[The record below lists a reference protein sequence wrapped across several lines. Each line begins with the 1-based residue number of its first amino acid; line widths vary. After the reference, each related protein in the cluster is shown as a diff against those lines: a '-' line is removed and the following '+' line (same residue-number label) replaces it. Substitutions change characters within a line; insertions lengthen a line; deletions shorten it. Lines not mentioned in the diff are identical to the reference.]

1 MGTLADSLFNL
12 LMGWVRALV
21 NAIWA
26 LFTTDHTTLLEF
38 LGKNWVLIVVVI
50 LAAGLAIDWL
60 VWLIRWQPY
69 HLWARRARRFLRMPE
84 PEQEEKR
91 KKRAPSGDETQKMPA
106 AYAQTVSGAP
116 EEEEEEERWL
126 PLQQPQMDERQA
138 QEVMQRAQSV
148 PDEELGAYP
157 GMRYGAKAAEGMAE
171 TQRYSAVR
179 AEGPGAA
186 EVERRRAE
194 IDAWQQQM
202 QEEARQKAEAER
214 QRFAQQKA
222 YEAEQQRVAQQKAY
236 EAEQQRIAQQKAY
249 EAEQQRVAQ
258 QKAYEAE
265 QQRIAQ
271 QKAYE
276 AEQQRIAQ
284 QKAYEE
290 AQRQKAQAE
299 YQRQLAEYE
308 RQKAQ
313 YEQDMARYRQE
324 KAAYDAEMARRA
336 AQSDE
341 AAQTDAQTAPRRRR
355 APQQKPRTYSD
366 YVSGETVERLPD
378 PPQWPQV
385 QQAAEAAKKPKKGLV
400 SRVAKMMEE
409 DDGNEIAGINAL
421 PPRVSKDEAYHPAKT
436 PQKNGK
442 RKR

>member
-1 MGTLADSLFNL
+1 MGTLADSLFNV

-21 NAIWA
+21 NGIWA

-38 LGKNWVLIVVVI
+38 LGKNWIMIVVVI

-60 VWLIRWQPY
+60 VWLIRWRPY
-69 HLWARRARRFLRMPE
+69 HLWAKRARRFLHLPE
-84 PEQEEKR
+84 
-91 KKRAPSGDETQKMPA
+91 
-106 AYAQTVSGAP
+106 P
-116 EEEEEEERWL
+116 EEEETGRRKKRPETGEATQKMQTVEAPEEDAFEDEERWL
-126 PLQQPQMDERQA
+126 PLQQPQVDERQA
-138 QEVMQRAQSV
+138 QEVLQRAQSV

-157 GMRYGAKAAEGMAE
+157 GMRYGAQAGERPDMGG
-171 TQRYSAVR
+171 TQRYA
-179 AEGPGAA
+179 AIHTEGPGAA

-202 QEEARQKAEAER
+202 QEEAR
-214 QRFAQQKA
+214 
-222 YEAEQQRVAQQKAY
+222 QKAY

>member
-84 PEQEEKR
+84 PEQDERR
-91 KKRAPSGDETQKMPA
+91 KKRAPSGDETQKMPV
-106 AYAQTVSGAP
+106 AYAREDSGAP

-138 QEVMQRAQSV
+138 QDVMQRAQSV

-202 QEEARQKAEAER
+202 QEEARQKAEAEQQRIAR
-214 QRFAQQKA
+214 QKAYEAEQQRVAQQKA

-236 EAEQQRIAQQKAY
+236 EAEQRRIAQQKAY
-249 EAEQQRVAQ
+249 EAEQQRV
-258 QKAYEAE
+258 
-265 QQRIAQ
+265 
-271 QKAYE
+271 
-276 AEQQRIAQ
+276 AQ

-341 AAQTDAQTAPRRRR
+341 AAQTDAQNAPRRRR

>member
-106 AYAQTVSGAP
+106 AYAQADSGAP
-116 EEEEEEERWL
+116 EEEEERWL

-214 QRFAQQKA
+214 QR
-222 YEAEQQRVAQQKAY
+222 VAQQKAY
-236 EAEQQRIAQQKAY
+236 EAERQRIAQQKAY
-249 EAEQQRVAQ
+249 EAEQQRV
-258 QKAYEAE
+258 
-265 QQRIAQ
+265 AQ

-341 AAQTDAQTAPRRRR
+341 AAQTDAQNAPRRRR

-366 YVSGETVERLPD
+366 YVSGETVEQLPD

>member
-84 PEQEEKR
+84 PEQAEKR

-106 AYAQTVSGAP
+106 AYARADSGAP

-202 QEEARQKAEAER
+202 QEEARQKAEAEQQRIAR
-214 QRFAQQKA
+214 QRV
-222 YEAEQQRVAQQKAY
+222 YEAEQQRIARQKAY

-249 EAEQQRVAQ
+249 EAEQQRVAR

-265 QQRIAQ
+265 QQRVAR

-276 AEQQRIAQ
+276 AE
-284 QKAYEE
+284 
-290 AQRQKAQAE
+290 QRQKAQAE

>member
-84 PEQEEKR
+84 PEQDERR
-91 KKRAPSGDETQKMPA
+91 KKRAPSGDETQKMPV
-106 AYAQTVSGAP
+106 AYAREDSGAP
-116 EEEEEEERWL
+116 EEEERWL

-202 QEEARQKAEAER
+202 REEARQKA
-214 QRFAQQKA
+214 
-222 YEAEQQRVAQQKAY
+222 

-265 QQRIAQ
+265 QQRVAQ

-276 AEQQRIAQ
+276 AEQQRVAQ

-341 AAQTDAQTAPRRRR
+341 AAQTDAQNAPRRRR

-385 QQAAEAAKKPKKGLV
+385 QQAAETAKKPKKGLV

>member
-106 AYAQTVSGAP
+106 AYAQTDSGAP
-116 EEEEEEERWL
+116 EEEEEEQWL

-214 QRFAQQKA
+214 QR
-222 YEAEQQRVAQQKAY
+222 
-236 EAEQQRIAQQKAY
+236 IAQQKAY
-249 EAEQQRVAQ
+249 EAER
-258 QKAYEAE
+258 
-265 QQRIAQ
+265 QRIAQ

-355 APQQKPRTYSD
+355 APQQKPRTCSD

-436 PQKNGK
+436 PPRNGK

>member
-38 LGKNWVLIVVVI
+38 LGKNWIMIVVVI

-60 VWLIRWQPY
+60 VWLIRWRPY
-69 HLWARRARRFLRMPE
+69 HLWAKRARRFLHLPE
-84 PEQEEKR
+84 
-91 KKRAPSGDETQKMPA
+91 
-106 AYAQTVSGAP
+106 P
-116 EEEEEEERWL
+116 EEEETGRRKKRPETGEATQKMLTVETPEEDAFEDEEQWL
-126 PLQQPQMDERQA
+126 PLQQPQVDERQA

-157 GMRYGAKAAEGMAE
+157 GMRYGAKATEGMAE

-194 IDAWQQQM
+194 IDAWRQQM
-202 QEEARQKAEAER
+202 QEEARQKAEAE
-214 QRFAQQKA
+214 
-222 YEAEQQRVAQQKAY
+222 QQRIAQQKAY

-258 QKAYEAE
+258 QKV
-265 QQRIAQ
+265 
-271 QKAYE
+271 
-276 AEQQRIAQ
+276 
-284 QKAYEE
+284 YEE

-299 YQRQLAEYE
+299 YQRQVAEYE

-366 YVSGETVERLPD
+366 YVSGETVEQLPD

>member
-106 AYAQTVSGAP
+106 AYAQTDSGAP
-116 EEEEEEERWL
+116 EEEEEEQWL

-214 QRFAQQKA
+214 QR
-222 YEAEQQRVAQQKAY
+222 
-236 EAEQQRIAQQKAY
+236 IAQQKAY
-249 EAEQQRVAQ
+249 EAER
-258 QKAYEAE
+258 
-265 QQRIAQ
+265 
-271 QKAYE
+271 
-276 AEQQRIAQ
+276 QRIAQ

-308 RQKAQ
+308 RQKVQ

-366 YVSGETVERLPD
+366 YVSGETVEQLPD

>member
-106 AYAQTVSGAP
+106 AYAQTDSGAP
-116 EEEEEEERWL
+116 EEEEEEQWL

-214 QRFAQQKA
+214 
-222 YEAEQQRVAQQKAY
+222 
-236 EAEQQRIAQQKAY
+236 QRIAQQKAY

-341 AAQTDAQTAPRRRR
+341 AAQADAQTALRRRR

>member
-84 PEQEEKR
+84 PEQDERR
-91 KKRAPSGDETQKMPA
+91 KKRAPGGEETQKMPA
-106 AYAQTVSGAP
+106 AYTQADSDVP
-116 EEEEEEERWL
+116 EEEEEERWL

-202 QEEARQKAEAER
+202 REEARQKAEAE
-214 QRFAQQKA
+214 
-222 YEAEQQRVAQQKAY
+222 QQRV
-236 EAEQQRIAQQKAY
+236 AQQKAY

-341 AAQTDAQTAPRRRR
+341 AAQTDAQNAPRRRR

>member
-91 KKRAPSGDETQKMPA
+91 KKRAPSGDETRKMPA
-106 AYAQTVSGAP
+106 AYARSDSGAP

-214 QRFAQQKA
+214 
-222 YEAEQQRVAQQKAY
+222 
-236 EAEQQRIAQQKAY
+236 QRIAQQKAY

-341 AAQTDAQTAPRRRR
+341 AAQTDAQNAPRRRR

>member
-91 KKRAPSGDETQKMPA
+91 KKRAPGGDETQKMPT
-106 AYAQTVSGAP
+106 AYAQVDSEAP
-116 EEEEEEERWL
+116 EEEEEEQWL

-214 QRFAQQKA
+214 QR
-222 YEAEQQRVAQQKAY
+222 
-236 EAEQQRIAQQKAY
+236 IAQQKAY
-249 EAEQQRVAQ
+249 EAERQRIAQ

-341 AAQTDAQTAPRRRR
+341 AAQTDAQNAPRRRR
-355 APQQKPRTYSD
+355 APQQKPRPYSD
-366 YVSGETVERLPD
+366 YVSGETVEQLPD

-385 QQAAEAAKKPKKGLV
+385 HQAAEAAKKPKKGLV

>member
-84 PEQEEKR
+84 PEQEEKH

-106 AYAQTVSGAP
+106 AYAQADSGAP
-116 EEEEEEERWL
+116 EEEEERWL

-202 QEEARQKAEAER
+202 QEEARQKAEAEQ
-214 QRFAQQKA
+214 QRIAQQKA
-222 YEAEQQRVAQQKAY
+222 YEAEQQRIAQQKAY

-249 EAEQQRVAQ
+249 EAEQQRV
-258 QKAYEAE
+258 
-265 QQRIAQ
+265 
-271 QKAYE
+271 
-276 AEQQRIAQ
+276 AQ

-341 AAQTDAQTAPRRRR
+341 TAQIDAQTAPRRRR

-385 QQAAEAAKKPKKGLV
+385 QQAAEAAKKPKKGIV

>member
-106 AYAQTVSGAP
+106 AYAQTDSGAP
-116 EEEEEEERWL
+116 EEEEEQWL

-214 QRFAQQKA
+214 QRVAQQKA
-222 YEAEQQRVAQQKAY
+222 YEAEQQRVA
-236 EAEQQRIAQQKAY
+236 RQKAY
-249 EAEQQRVAQ
+249 EAEQQRV
-258 QKAYEAE
+258 
-265 QQRIAQ
+265 AQ

-336 AQSDE
+336 AQSGE
-341 AAQTDAQTAPRRRR
+341 TAQSDAQTAPRRRR

>member
-1 MGTLADSLFNL
+1 
-12 LMGWVRALV
+12 
-21 NAIWA
+21 
-26 LFTTDHTTLLEF
+26 
-38 LGKNWVLIVVVI
+38 
-50 LAAGLAIDWL
+50 
-60 VWLIRWQPY
+60 
-69 HLWARRARRFLRMPE
+69 
-84 PEQEEKR
+84 
-91 KKRAPSGDETQKMPA
+91 
-106 AYAQTVSGAP
+106 
-116 EEEEEEERWL
+116 
-126 PLQQPQMDERQA
+126 MDERQA

-214 QRFAQQKA
+214 
-222 YEAEQQRVAQQKAY
+222 
-236 EAEQQRIAQQKAY
+236 
-249 EAEQQRVAQ
+249 
-258 QKAYEAE
+258 
-265 QQRIAQ
+265 QRIAQ

>member
-106 AYAQTVSGAP
+106 AYAQADSGAP
-116 EEEEEEERWL
+116 EEEEEQWL

-214 QRFAQQKA
+214 QR
-222 YEAEQQRVAQQKAY
+222 
-236 EAEQQRIAQQKAY
+236 IAQQKAY
-249 EAEQQRVAQ
+249 EAERQRIAQ

-341 AAQTDAQTAPRRRR
+341 AAQTDAQIAPRRRR

>member
-60 VWLIRWQPY
+60 VWLIRWRPY

-106 AYAQTVSGAP
+106 TYAQADSGAP
-116 EEEEEEERWL
+116 EEEEEEQWL

-214 QRFAQQKA
+214 
-222 YEAEQQRVAQQKAY
+222 
-236 EAEQQRIAQQKAY
+236 QRIAQQKAY

-341 AAQTDAQTAPRRRR
+341 TAQIDAQTAPRRRR

>member
-84 PEQEEKR
+84 PEQAEKR

-106 AYAQTVSGAP
+106 AYAQADSGAP

-214 QRFAQQKA
+214 QRVARQKA
-222 YEAEQQRVAQQKAY
+222 YEAEQQRIAQQKAY

-249 EAEQQRVAQ
+249 EAEQQRVA
-258 QKAYEAE
+258 
-265 QQRIAQ
+265 R
-271 QKAYE
+271 
-276 AEQQRIAQ
+276 

-336 AQSDE
+336 AQSGE

>member
-106 AYAQTVSGAP
+106 AYARADSGAP

-202 QEEARQKAEAER
+202 QEEARQKAEAE
-214 QRFAQQKA
+214 
-222 YEAEQQRVAQQKAY
+222 QQRVARQKAY
-236 EAEQQRIAQQKAY
+236 EAEQQRIARQKAY
-249 EAEQQRVAQ
+249 EAEQQRV
-258 QKAYEAE
+258 
-265 QQRIAQ
+265 AQ

-299 YQRQLAEYE
+299 YQRKLAEYE

-336 AQSDE
+336 AQSGE

>member
-91 KKRAPSGDETQKMPA
+91 KKRVPSGDETQKMPA
-106 AYAQTVSGAP
+106 AYAQADSGAP
-116 EEEEEEERWL
+116 EEEEEQWL

-214 QRFAQQKA
+214 QR
-222 YEAEQQRVAQQKAY
+222 
-236 EAEQQRIAQQKAY
+236 I
-249 EAEQQRVAQ
+249 AQ

-284 QKAYEE
+284 QKAYEAEQQRIAQQKVYEE

-341 AAQTDAQTAPRRRR
+341 TVQTDAQTAPRRRR

>member
-91 KKRAPSGDETQKMPA
+91 KKRVPSGDETQKMPA
-106 AYAQTVSGAP
+106 AYAQADSGAP
-116 EEEEEEERWL
+116 EEEEEQWL

-148 PDEELGAYP
+148 LDEELGAYP

-214 QRFAQQKA
+214 QR
-222 YEAEQQRVAQQKAY
+222 
-236 EAEQQRIAQQKAY
+236 I
-249 EAEQQRVAQ
+249 AQ

-284 QKAYEE
+284 QKAYEAEQQRIAQQKVYEE

-341 AAQTDAQTAPRRRR
+341 TVQTDAQTAPRRRR

>member
-106 AYAQTVSGAP
+106 AYAQTDSGAP
-116 EEEEEEERWL
+116 EEEEEQWL
-126 PLQQPQMDERQA
+126 PLQQPQMDERQV

-214 QRFAQQKA
+214 QR
-222 YEAEQQRVAQQKAY
+222 
-236 EAEQQRIAQQKAY
+236 I
-249 EAEQQRVAQ
+249 AQ

-336 AQSDE
+336 AQSGE

-366 YVSGETVERLPD
+366 YVSGETVEQLPD

-409 DDGNEIAGINAL
+409 DDGN
-421 PPRVSKDEAYHPAKT
+421 
-436 PQKNGK
+436 
-442 RKR
+442 

>member
-106 AYAQTVSGAP
+106 AYAQTDSGAP
-116 EEEEEEERWL
+116 EEEEEEQWL

-214 QRFAQQKA
+214 QRIAQQKA
-222 YEAEQQRVAQQKAY
+222 YEAERQRIAQQKDY

-249 EAEQQRVAQ
+249 EAEQQRV
-258 QKAYEAE
+258 
-265 QQRIAQ
+265 
-271 QKAYE
+271 
-276 AEQQRIAQ
+276 AQ

-341 AAQTDAQTAPRRRR
+341 TVQTDAQTAPRRRR

>member
-91 KKRAPSGDETQKMPA
+91 KKRAPGGDETQKMPA
-106 AYAQTVSGAP
+106 AYAQADSGAP
-116 EEEEEEERWL
+116 EEEEEEQWL

-194 IDAWQQQM
+194 IDAWRQQM

-214 QRFAQQKA
+214 QRIAQQKA
-222 YEAEQQRVAQQKAY
+222 YEAEQQRIAQQKAY

-249 EAEQQRVAQ
+249 EAEQQRV
-258 QKAYEAE
+258 
-265 QQRIAQ
+265 
-271 QKAYE
+271 
-276 AEQQRIAQ
+276 AQ

-341 AAQTDAQTAPRRRR
+341 AAQTDAQTVPRRRR

-436 PQKNGK
+436 PPKNGK

>member
-84 PEQEEKR
+84 PEQAEKR

-106 AYAQTVSGAP
+106 AYARADSGAP

-202 QEEARQKAEAER
+202 QEEARQKAEAEQQRVAR
-214 QRFAQQKA
+214 QKAYEAEQQRIARQKAYEAEQQRIARQKA
-222 YEAEQQRVAQQKAY
+222 YEAEQQRVA
-236 EAEQQRIAQQKAY
+236 R
-249 EAEQQRVAQ
+249 
-258 QKAYEAE
+258 
-265 QQRIAQ
+265 
-271 QKAYE
+271 
-276 AEQQRIAQ
+276 

-336 AQSDE
+336 AQSGE

>member
-106 AYAQTVSGAP
+106 AYAQADSGAP
-116 EEEEEEERWL
+116 EEEEEEQWL

-202 QEEARQKAEAER
+202 QEEARQKAEAE
-214 QRFAQQKA
+214 
-222 YEAEQQRVAQQKAY
+222 
-236 EAEQQRIAQQKAY
+236 QQRIARQKAY

-284 QKAYEE
+284 QKAYEAEQQRIAQQKAYEAEQQRITQQKAYEE

-313 YEQDMARYRQE
+313 YEQDMARYQQE

>member
-60 VWLIRWQPY
+60 VWLIRWRPY

-106 AYAQTVSGAP
+106 TYAQADSGAP
-116 EEEEEEERWL
+116 EEEEEEQWL

-214 QRFAQQKA
+214 QRIARQKA

-236 EAEQQRIAQQKAY
+236 EAEQQR
-249 EAEQQRVAQ
+249 V
-258 QKAYEAE
+258 
-265 QQRIAQ
+265 AQ

-341 AAQTDAQTAPRRRR
+341 AAQTDAQIAPRRRR

-366 YVSGETVERLPD
+366 YVSGETVEQLPD

>member
-84 PEQEEKR
+84 PEQDERR
-91 KKRAPSGDETQKMPA
+91 KKRALSGDETQKMPA
-106 AYAQTVSGAP
+106 AYTQADSGAP

-214 QRFAQQKA
+214 QR
-222 YEAEQQRVAQQKAY
+222 V
-236 EAEQQRIAQQKAY
+236 
-249 EAEQQRVAQ
+249 
-258 QKAYEAE
+258 
-265 QQRIAQ
+265 AQ

-341 AAQTDAQTAPRRRR
+341 AAQTAPRRRR

>member
-106 AYAQTVSGAP
+106 AYAQADSGAP
-116 EEEEEEERWL
+116 EEEEEEQWL

-148 PDEELGAYP
+148 PEEELGTYP

-202 QEEARQKAEAER
+202 QEEAQQKAEAER
-214 QRFAQQKA
+214 QRI
-222 YEAEQQRVAQQKAY
+222 AQQKAY

-249 EAEQQRVAQ
+249 EAEQQRIAQ

-366 YVSGETVERLPD
+366 YVSGETVEQLPD

>member
-106 AYAQTVSGAP
+106 AYAQADSGAP
-116 EEEEEEERWL
+116 EAEEEEEQWL

-214 QRFAQQKA
+214 QR
-222 YEAEQQRVAQQKAY
+222 
-236 EAEQQRIAQQKAY
+236 I
-249 EAEQQRVAQ
+249 AQ

-276 AEQQRIAQ
+276 AEQQRIAKQ
-284 QKAYEE
+284 KAYEAEQQRVARQKAYEAEQQRVARQKAYEE

-421 PPRVSKDEAYHPAKT
+421 PPRVSKDEAYHPAKN

>member
-106 AYAQTVSGAP
+106 AYAQTDSGAP
-116 EEEEEEERWL
+116 EEEEEQWL

-186 EVERRRAE
+186 EVKRRRAE

-214 QRFAQQKA
+214 
-222 YEAEQQRVAQQKAY
+222 
-236 EAEQQRIAQQKAY
+236 
-249 EAEQQRVAQ
+249 
-258 QKAYEAE
+258 
-265 QQRIAQ
+265 QRIAQ

-290 AQRQKAQAE
+290 AQRQKAQTE
-299 YQRQLAEYE
+299 YQRKLAEYE

>member
-91 KKRAPSGDETQKMPA
+91 KKRAPSGEETQKMPA
-106 AYAQTVSGAP
+106 AYAQADSGAP
-116 EEEEEEERWL
+116 EEEEEEQWL

-214 QRFAQQKA
+214 QRI
-222 YEAEQQRVAQQKAY
+222 AQQKAY

-265 QQRIAQ
+265 QQRV
-271 QKAYE
+271 
-276 AEQQRIAQ
+276 AQ

-341 AAQTDAQTAPRRRR
+341 TAQTDAQTAPRRRR

>member
-106 AYAQTVSGAP
+106 AYAQTDSGAP
-116 EEEEEEERWL
+116 EEEEEQWL

-202 QEEARQKAEAER
+202 QEEARQKAEAE
-214 QRFAQQKA
+214 
-222 YEAEQQRVAQQKAY
+222 
-236 EAEQQRIAQQKAY
+236 
-249 EAEQQRVAQ
+249 
-258 QKAYEAE
+258 

-336 AQSDE
+336 AQN
-341 AAQTDAQTAPRRRR
+341 DAQPVLNAEEGAPRRRR
-355 APQQKPRTYSD
+355 AAQKPKTYSD
-366 YVSGETVERLPD
+366 YVSGETVEQLPD
-378 PPQWPQV
+378 PPRWPQV
-385 QQAAEAAKKPKKGLV
+385 QQAAEEAKKPKKGIM
-400 SRVAKMMEE
+400 SRMAKMME
-409 DDGNEIAGINAL
+409 DDDDHEISGINAL
-421 PPRVSKDEAYHPAKT
+421 PPRVSRDEAYRPAKKPT
-436 PQKNGK
+436 PSGK
-442 RKR
+442 SKR

>member
-106 AYAQTVSGAP
+106 AYAQTDSGAP
-116 EEEEEEERWL
+116 EEEEERWL

-214 QRFAQQKA
+214 QR
-222 YEAEQQRVAQQKAY
+222 
-236 EAEQQRIAQQKAY
+236 IAQQKAY

-265 QQRIAQ
+265 QQRVAQ

-341 AAQTDAQTAPRRRR
+341 TAQADAQTAPRRRR

-366 YVSGETVERLPD
+366 YVSGETVEQLPD

>member
-84 PEQEEKR
+84 PEQDERR
-91 KKRAPSGDETQKMPA
+91 KKRAPSGDETQKMPV
-106 AYAQTVSGAP
+106 AYAREDSGAP

-179 AEGPGAA
+179 TEGPGAA

-202 QEEARQKAEAER
+202 QEEARQKA
-214 QRFAQQKA
+214 
-222 YEAEQQRVAQQKAY
+222 
-236 EAEQQRIAQQKAY
+236 
-249 EAEQQRVAQ
+249 
-258 QKAYEAE
+258 EAE

-336 AQSDE
+336 ARSDE
-341 AAQTDAQTAPRRRR
+341 AAQTDAQNAPRRRR

>member
-91 KKRAPSGDETQKMPA
+91 KKRVPGGDETQKMPA
-106 AYAQTVSGAP
+106 AYAQADSGAP
-116 EEEEEEERWL
+116 EEEEEEQWL

-214 QRFAQQKA
+214 QRI
-222 YEAEQQRVAQQKAY
+222 AQQKAY

-265 QQRIAQ
+265 QQRV
-271 QKAYE
+271 
-276 AEQQRIAQ
+276 AQ

-341 AAQTDAQTAPRRRR
+341 AAQTDAQIAPRRRR

>member
-60 VWLIRWQPY
+60 VWLIRWRPY
-69 HLWARRARRFLRMPE
+69 LLWARRARRFLRMPE

-106 AYAQTVSGAP
+106 AYAQADSGAP
-116 EEEEEEERWL
+116 EEEEERWL

-214 QRFAQQKA
+214 QR
-222 YEAEQQRVAQQKAY
+222 
-236 EAEQQRIAQQKAY
+236 IAQQKAY
-249 EAEQQRVAQ
+249 EAEQQRV
-258 QKAYEAE
+258 
-265 QQRIAQ
+265 AQ

-341 AAQTDAQTAPRRRR
+341 TAQTDAQTAPRRRR